1 MTGIAEGTIY
11 YRKVS
16 GRGPAAREKGESEMR
31 TDGYGGYGK
40 SFPRDCR
47 ALQTDGDRQR
57 GDRLCGDRRYCGRQ
71 YEDRQLGDR
80 QCEDRL
86 LSDRQYSERQP
97 GDRRSGQWEAE
108 ESEAYRELK
117 AQLTEYYRKGV
128 KVSLGGVRMP
138 VSKIARI
145 CAVREEGK
153 YMGDYIVDESGE
165 LTEVRF
171 DRVSR

>member
-1 MTGIAEGTIY
+1 
-11 YRKVS
+11 
-16 GRGPAAREKGESEMR
+16 MR

-117 AQLTEYYRKGV
+117 AQLTE
-128 KVSLGGVRMP
+128 
-138 VSKIARI
+138 KIARI